1 MKPSVDPLS
10 TNASGQSG
18 IAGYQPETVSTGVE
32 DDEISLLDLMV
43 VVMDNL
49 WLLILG
55 PIFAGLI
62 ALGVAFQMTPVYT
75 AKTTVIPPGQPSGG
89 GASAVLG
96 QLGGLAALAGGALS
110 PAAGKH
116 MAYLDSDLIRDELIK
131 RFDLQKRYETE
142 FLSQTRAA
150 LKGATKITD
159 DKKSGLVAI
168 EFTDKDPV
176 FAANVANAYV
186 EILSRLLGE
195 AALDDARLRRAFL
208 EKQLAE
214 AMRKSYQS
222 PQVRDAMVLSL
233 VQQTESARLEEMRPN
248 PNIVQVDVA
257 QAPDLKSGPKRALI
271 AVITSLATGFLLLLF
286 VFVRQALANAGQDKE
301 SVEKINRIRRRLFL
315 APLPPATSK
324 N

>member
-1 MKPSVDPLS
+1 VSPSAPGPSSSAGYGDS
-10 TNASGQSG
+10 IASG
-18 IAGYQPETVSTGVE
+18 IE

-62 ALGVAFQMTPVYT
+62 ALGVAFQMTPVFT
-75 AKTTVIPPGQPSGG
+75 AKTTVIPPGQPSGA
-89 GASAVLG
+89 GASALFG
-96 QLGGLAALAGGALS
+96 QLGGLGAIAGLS

-142 FLSQTRAA
+142 YLVQTRAA

-168 EFTDKDPV
+168 EFTDKDPM
-176 FAANVANAYV
+176 FAAQVANAYV

-195 AALDDARLRRAFL
+195 AALEDARLRREFL
-208 EKQLAE
+208 QKQLNE

-257 QAPDLKSGPKRALI
+257 QAPELKSGPKRALI

-315 APLPPATSK
+315 RPLPPPAT
-324 N
+324 